1 VLILLFFVRQREHY
15 KEYVDEVRNP
25 LGRLIWILFTVLGIL
40 FFSVGCMMIVRL
52 KKYFRDFYKEFGCQL
67 WTANVLLT
75 LPLTFRAITDA
86 ANESQRFQ
94 DLYYKNYYT
103 LAIYNMILF
112 VLATYIP
119 MLTQI
124 SSLIFGFVRHKK
136 VKLFRSFRDGPDGER
151 PSNKSGNN
159 ADSENQN

>member
-1 VLILLFFVRQREHY
+1 
-15 KEYVDEVRNP
+15 VDEVRNP
-25 LGRLIWILFTVLGIL
+25 LGRFIWILFTALGIL
-40 FFSVGCMMIVRL
+40 FFTVGCMMIVRL

-86 ANESQRFQ
+86 ANESEKFQ
-94 DLYYKNYYT
+94 ALYYKNWYT
-103 LAIYNMILF
+103 LSIYNMILF
-112 VLATYIP
+112 ILATYIP

-136 VKLFRSFRDGPDGER
+136 VKLFRSFRDGPDGGER
-151 PSNKSGNN
+151 PNNKEG
-159 ADSENQN
+159 EGQQ